1 MGRNADAQ
9 ILVELG
15 PQSETQPL
23 GDAGSGFSKRE
34 SRRTSDSRRQLTAGR
49 PVNNNARRQK
59 TADTKTSAFEIE
71 NKTARVQEVY
81 SKTADEL
88 LNTTTATTD
97 IEKEDKTEPTTIK
110 NKKKRKRPQ
119 KKAKPVEEL
128 TEDRSSLT
136 NNEIVTNDAQKRPQ
150 VFLNNFMSWLNRFNQ
165 QRNVT

>member
-23 GDAGSGFSKRE
+23 GDAGGGFSKRE
-34 SRRTSDSRRQLTAGR
+34 SRKTSDSRRQLTAER

-59 TADTKTSAFEIE
+59 TADTKTSAVEVE
-71 NKTARVQEVY
+71 TKTARVQELF
-81 SKTADEL
+81 SKTADET
-88 LNTTTATTD
+88 LNATATTD
-97 IEKEDKTEPTTIK
+97 IEKENTTESTTIK

-128 TEDRSSLT
+128 TDDRSSLT
-136 NNEIVTNDAQKRPQ
+136 NNEIITNNNAQKRPEM
-150 VFLNNFMSWLNRFNQ
+150 FLNNFMSWLNRFNQ
-165 QRNVT
+165 ERNVT